1 MTVVKSLKKVEG
13 IDNKLKSLTSMSTV
27 FDEKLFDYLCEIY
40 SDKNKRLEDNDGIK
54 LILIQ
59 SSVLF
64 TYLVI
69 SGRY

>member
-1 MTVVKSLKKVEG
+1 MQKVEG